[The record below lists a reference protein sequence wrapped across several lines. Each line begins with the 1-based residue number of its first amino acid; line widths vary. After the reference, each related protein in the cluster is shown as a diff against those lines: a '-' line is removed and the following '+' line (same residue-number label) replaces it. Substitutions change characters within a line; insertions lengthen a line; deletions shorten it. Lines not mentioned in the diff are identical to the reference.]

1 MKPARFVPRGDEPGR
16 SLNATTLFST
26 SIRRIGLAILL
37 AAFTAAHAGAQRPPA
52 APTAPAPTAPAIEA
66 PDGEGLVILIG
77 NTILAL
83 NHANLTGNYS
93 VLRDLGAPDFQK
105 INSPQR
111 LATIF
116 SSLRTRRL
124 NFAPIILFQPKFVRQ
139 PAIDDKGFLRT
150 TGFYETHPLQVHF
163 NLVFQSHAGAWRLF
177 EISVWTAILP

>member
-1 MKPARFVPRGDEPGR
+1 M
-16 SLNATTLFST
+16 NATTLFST